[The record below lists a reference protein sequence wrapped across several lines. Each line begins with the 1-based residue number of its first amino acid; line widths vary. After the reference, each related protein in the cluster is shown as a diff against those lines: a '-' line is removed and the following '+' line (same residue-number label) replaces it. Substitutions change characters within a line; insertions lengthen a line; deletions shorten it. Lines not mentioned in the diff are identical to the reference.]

1 MYTRIVLYKDK
12 ENFGNTVVIYK
23 SSSNYL
29 VIIKDRD
36 EISYYFLDKDMKK
49 MYPMNTYMKQIDFE
63 YSFEN
68 SNDQIDRFFD
78 VDLSKYGYSVCPE
91 YLKKLI
97 INSSGIKKKVGKKET
112 FFEIIKELSII
123 PLFLAVFA
131 LILAVTFIFPA
142 EFLDKMSF
150 EERVF
155 AGIVVILLVL
165 YLAAGIV
172 FIVKKVVAK
181 HKGKREK

>member
-12 ENFGNTVVIYK
+12 ENFGNTVVVYK

-36 EISYYFLDKDMKK
+36 EVSYYFLDKDINM

-68 SNDQIDRFFD
+68 IDNQIDRFFD
-78 VDLSKYGYSVCPE
+78 VDLSTYGHSICPE

-97 INSSGIKKKVGKKET
+97 TDSLTIKKKVSKKET
-112 FFEIIKELSII
+112 FFEMIKELSII
-123 PLFLAVFA
+123 PLFFIVLT
-131 LILAVTFIFPA
+131 LILAVTFIFPK
-142 EFLDKMSF
+142 EFLEKMAF
-150 EERVF
+150 EEQVF
-155 AGIVVILLVL
+155 AGIVVILAVL
-165 YLAAGIV
+165 YLVAGIIA
-172 FIVKKVVAK
+172 IVKKVVAK
-181 HKGKREK
+181 HKGKREE